1 MAILD
6 TIKKVR
12 LHINT
17 ATGYIKYKF
26 FADDI
31 VTNKGTTVEDEL
43 NTINTNLTDMNDI
56 IAKKA
61 DTYIL
66 GIDVPAQPTGE
77 FINSKPVYAKM
88 VNFGAL
94 PNATTKS
101 VGTGISNA
109 DYFWI
114 DLSNSFAFSGGG
126 CYPISY
132 VDSGNVKNSVACRLT
147 GGGAT
152 IAIQTGTNWSTYAG
166 LITVKFT
173 KK

>member
-1 MAILD
+1 MAILS
-6 TIKKVR
+6 TIKKIR
-12 LHINT
+12 PYIKT
-17 ATGYIKYKF
+17 ATGYIKLKL
-26 FADDI
+26 FADDV
-31 VTNKGTTVEDEL
+31 VTNDGKTVQDEID
-43 NTINTNLTDMNDI
+43 TINTNLTDMNDI

-77 FINSKPVYAKM
+77 FINLKPVYAKM
-88 VNFGAL
+88 VDFGAL

-101 VGTGISNA
+101 VETGISNA

-132 VDSGNVKNSVACRLT
+132 VDPSNVKNSVACRLT

-166 LITVKFT
+166 LVTVKFT
-173 KK
+173 KR

>member
-1 MAILD
+1 MIQS
-6 TIKKVR
+6 
-12 LHINT
+12 INL
-17 ATGYIKYKF
+17 YI
-26 FADDI
+26 
-31 VTNKGTTVEDEL
+31 
-43 NTINTNLTDMNDI
+43 TNLTDMNDI

-88 VNFGAL
+88 VSFGAL

-132 VDSGNVKNSVACRLT
+132 VDPGNVKNSVACRLT

-173 KK
+173 KR